1 MYLFEEAKANKRT
14 LFVLGKLINVLRY
27 KRFKKKKSVV
37 KKSKV
42 EHFIRTIKDSLR
54 LR

>member
-27 KRFKKKKSVV
+27 KRFKKKKCSEEEQGGTFY
-37 KKSKV
+37 KN
-42 EHFIRTIKDSLR
+42 D
-54 LR
+54 